1 MKIHDGYIFTR
12 GKTPITK
19 KTKDQT
25 WRDVMVDHVDDGID
39 HAGILNS
46 DVGFID
52 TDTYEDSCALLE
64 WLKTLPYKPPVL
76 QTDKGYHA
84 YFLIPKG
91 YDKDLNGYITP
102 IGIRIDW
109 RVGSNHC
116 GLDCLCVNG
125 KQRQWLH
132 DGELHELPHTMLP
145 IYKTDNGLV
154 GLKEGGRDVALFN
167 HFNQLIKC
175 GMPLDE
181 FRAYGELINKFILA
195 KPYEDMYKFYQ
206 EKQYTRLIEKLE
218 NTNKRLQLADYVN
231 LVTDEFTF
239 NYIDNALYYY
249 VDGIYVSDTSKIEHY
264 LTQID
269 GNITESKRKEVIK
282 TITLQAMNNYIPRAQ
297 WYYVPFA
304 NGYIDIRDT
313 TLHPYHTDIVFTKKL
328 PINWNTNANSNIL
341 NTLMNNIKEG
351 HDEVEIALY
360 EMVGYSLLDT
370 CKLNRAFIMIGDG
383 SNGKSVFMTMLK
395 ELYGEDGFS
404 PLSLTQC
411 TEKFCTHMLYNKFA
425 NLGEDIS
432 GIYKRETDVFKCLTD
447 GNTIKAEQK
456 GKDPILF
463 NATTTLIFCANDIP
477 KLGNGADKKAI
488 MRRLQI
494 IPFRAN
500 FDKAGFKK
508 DLTMADKV
516 KQPEVLE
523 SLAVRSIMAIRNV
536 MLNGLDLITVESD
549 ERTEYEEMLSPL
561 ESIIRTVGVNGT
573 AKEVYTR
580 YKTECYEMGLT
591 PFGLFQFYKEMRKIG
606 YTKVQTR
613 IEGERCYMFVSQN

>member
-1 MKIHDGYIFTR
+1 MQIHDGYIFTR
-12 GKTPITK
+12 SKTPITK
-19 KTKDQT
+19 KNPDQT
-25 WRDVMVDHVDDGID
+25 WRDVMVDHVDGGVD

-46 DVGFID
+46 EVGFID

-64 WLKTLPYKPPVL
+64 WLKTLPYKPPLL

-109 RVGSNHC
+109 RVGSNNC

-125 KQRQWLH
+125 KPRTWVHNGDLH
-132 DGELHELPHTMLP
+132 VLPSTMRP
-145 IYKTDNGLV
+145 IYKADEGLV
-154 GLKEGGRDVALFN
+154 GLKEGGRDVALFD
-167 HFNQLIKC
+167 HFNQLVKHGI
-175 GMPLDE
+175 DISE
-181 FRAYGELINKFILA
+181 FRVYGELLNQFILD
-195 KPYEDMYKFYQ
+195 KPYEGMHKFYQ

-218 NTNKRLQLADYVN
+218 NTNKKLQLADYINMV
-231 LVTDEFTF
+231 LDKYVF
-239 NYIDNALYYY
+239 NYIDNTLQYYNN
-249 VDGIYVSDTSKIEHY
+249 GIYTKDTSEIEHY
-264 LTQID
+264 LTVID
-269 GNITESKRKEVIK
+269 GNIVESKRKEVFK
-282 TITLQAMNNYIPRAQ
+282 TITLQAKHHRIDRAG
-297 WYYVPFA
+297 WWLVPFN
-304 NGYIDIRDT
+304 NGYLDIRDL
-313 TLHPYHTDIVFTKKL
+313 TLHNYCSDVVFTKKL
-328 PINWNTNANSNIL
+328 PVNWNPNAKSDVL
-341 NTLMNNIKEG
+341 DTLMNNIKVG
-351 HDEVEIALY
+351 CDEVEIALY

-370 CKLNRAFIMIGDG
+370 SKLNRAFIMIGDG

-395 ELYGEDGFS
+395 TLYGEDGFS

-456 GKDPILF
+456 GQDPVLF

-477 KLGNGADKKAI
+477 KLGNGSDKKAI

-523 SLAVRSIMAIRNV
+523 TLAVRSIMAIRNV
-536 MLNGLDLITVESD
+536 MLNGLDLIDVES
-549 ERTEYEEMLSPL
+549 EEKTEYTEMLSPL
-561 ESIIRTVGVNGT
+561 ETIIHTVGVNGT
-573 AKEVYTR
+573 AKEVYNR
-580 YKTECYEMGLT
+580 YKTECYAMGLT
-591 PFGLFQFYKEMRKIG
+591 PLGLFQFYKEMRKIG
-606 YTKVQTR
+606 YTKVQAR
-613 IEGERCYMFVSQN
+613 INGESRYMFKSQN

>member
-19 KTKDQT
+19 KAKDQT
-25 WRDVMVDHVDDGID
+25 WRDVMVDHIENGVD
-39 HAGILNS
+39 HAGILNHE
-46 DVGFID
+46 VGFID
-52 TDTYEDSCALLE
+52 TDTYEDSVALLE
-64 WLKTLPYKPPVL
+64 WLKTLPYKPPLL

-91 YDKDLNGYITP
+91 YDKDLNGYISP

-125 KQRQWLH
+125 KQRTWLCE
-132 DGELHELPHTMLP
+132 GELHELPHTMLP
-145 IYKTDNGLV
+145 IYKADVGLV

-167 HFNQLIKC
+167 HFNQLVKASI
-175 GMPLDE
+175 DIAE
-181 FRAYGELINKFILA
+181 FRVYGELINKFILS

-206 EKQYTRLIEKLE
+206 EKQYTRLIQKLE
-218 NTNKRLQLADYVN
+218 NTNKKLQLADYVN
-231 LVTDEFTF
+231 MVMDKYTF
-239 NYIDNALYYY
+239 NYIDGALHYY
-249 VDGIYVSDTSKIEHY
+249 VDGIYINDTTEIEHY
-264 LTQID
+264 LTMVD
-269 GNITESKRKEVIK
+269 GNITKAKRREVID
-282 TITLQAMNNYIPRAQ
+282 TITLHAKCTSIPRAE
-297 WYYVPFA
+297 WYYVPFH
-304 NGYIDIRDT
+304 NGYLDIRDV
-313 TLHPYHTDIVFTKKL
+313 TLHDYNETMIFTKKL
-328 PINWNTNANSNIL
+328 PIDWKPNSNSEVL

-351 HDEVEIALY
+351 CDEVEIALY

-370 CKLNRAFIMIGDG
+370 CKLNRAFMMVGNG
-383 SNGKSVFMTMLK
+383 SNGKSIFSGML
-395 ELYGEDGFS
+395 EHLYGENGFS

-425 NLGEDIS
+425 NLGADIS
-432 GIYKRETDVFKCLTD
+432 GMYKRETDVFKCLTD

-463 NATTTLIFCANDIP
+463 NATTTLIFSTNDIP
-477 KLGNGADKKAI
+477 KLGNGTDKKAI
-488 MRRLQI
+488 LRRLQI

-561 ESIIRTVGVNGT
+561 ESIIGTVGINGT
-573 AKEVYTR
+573 SKEVYNR
-580 YKTECYEMGLT
+580 YKSECYGMGLT
-591 PFGLFQFYKEMRKIG
+591 PMGLFQFYKEMRKIG
-606 YTKVQTR
+606 YTKVQVC
-613 IEGERCYMFVSQN
+613 ISGERQYIFKIT